1 MKNEKGF
8 MIIDDDADDRFF
20 FKNALMEMLSTSI
33 CFEANGCLD
42 AIQQLRKGEQLPDF
56 IFLM

>member
-20 FKNALMEMLSTSI
+20 KNALMEMLPTSI

-42 AIQQLRKGEQLPDF
+42 AIQQLRKGEQLLDF